1 MENMD
6 KTVPKWVLIVW
17 PKIPQMLQ
25 NLSAQFV
32 CPSPKVWDFNKK
44 GFIGRPQSV
53 PQVIGM
59 SNQTQSKATA
69 QCAIYSHFNDA
80 VCYKL
85 TSYRPQ
91 GRTFEFFLQIII
103 SQPAQFSSLDLSN
116 SAWCNSALWNQQVS
130 ILFSLVLK
138 RFAL

>member
-1 MENMD
+1 MYL
-6 KTVPKWVLIVW
+6 TYI
-17 PKIPQMLQ
+17 
-25 NLSAQFV
+25 
-32 CPSPKVWDFNKK
+32 
-44 GFIGRPQSV
+44 

-130 ILFSLVLK
+130 ILFSLV
-138 RFAL
+138 FSALHYNSAVLTGFQGAHIIQNPTKKWIMKLISDEMLNFSGPFEVFCNHY